1 MSDVTVVIDEIIDSP
16 VEQVFERA
24 TDLAR
29 YSDWMPRSGVFK
41 ECRHMSDEPIRLGT
55 TYLDAGRM
63 GVFRGEV
70 VTFEKPSRVVFKET
84 RLWFGSTSVDVRLL
98 YEFRPLSGGT
108 AVHHTAESELHG
120 MMRMMRP
127 IVALI
132 GRGERR
138 RTLTA
143 LKKAAE
149 SSVAAETLRAA

>member
-1 MSDVTVVIDEIIDSP
+1 MSDVRVTMDEIIDSP
-16 VEQVFERA
+16 VEQVFEQA

-29 YSDWMPRSGVFK
+29 YSDWMPRSGIFK
-41 ECRHMSDEPIRLGT
+41 ECRQTSDGPIRQGS
-55 TYLDAGRM
+55 TYVDDGRM
-63 GVFRGEV
+63 GLFRGEV
-70 VTFEKPSRVVFKET
+70 VAFEKPSRVVFKET
-84 RLWFGSTSVDVRLL
+84 RRWFGSTAVDVRLL
-98 YEFRPLSGGT
+98 YEFRPVSGGT

-127 IVALI
+127 MVALI